1 MNINA
6 MPDQEKHYF
15 FTVLLTDKYLQS
27 SLVSNNGQGIQI
39 KEFSEIKTYFDRK
52 DLLEQLDK
60 SLQQLGAESQDVVET
75 VFAFDQEWLED
86 GELSDTK
93 KPIVKEISE
102 ELSLDAIGQFS
113 IPEAL
118 AEARLIG
125 DEGDSCLLLIF
136 KEDSFSLIFIK
147 HGEFVDLINVGRS
160 DDIVND
166 FTEALARAAKKLGQE
181 GKYFPNKV
189 LMTSVAL
196 KQKEL
201 ESLHEK
207 LVKVDW
213 TANPGF
219 TQAPNIVVLEADY
232 MIKSASL
239 SAGKIFTKET
249 FLSKLPRKTGE
260 HQLTEESAMIK
271 PEAEVTSA
279 SLSEPTPN
287 LQPTPEVTDEYAVE
301 KPTASSFGINFDQN
315 YLDKSLKT
323 QDFSAQ
329 TAAEDFDQLDS
340 SSIKKQNKNRSP
352 LMRFYLAHQKI
363 ILIGCGAGLLGI
375 LSIFTIFTFFFSK
388 VRVVLT
394 PKQILLQQATTI
406 TIDPNAARSDFTKA
420 LLKASIEK
428 KEISGQDVTATT
440 GIGLVGD
447 KAKGKVVIYNKT
459 LESAQLKEGTILSSN
474 GIEFLLDS
482 AVEIPAAEEKDSGRS
497 YGKAETTVTA
507 NDIGS
512 EANFNKDTKFRV
524 AEYFD
529 DKFSATSLDN
539 FSGGSSR
546 EVRVVAEVDLDRLLK
561 NLSDKLAQ
569 EASLEMSQANEE
581 GVYLVPTGKTKV
593 VKSDF
598 SAQLGGETE
607 SLSLDLTLE
616 VEAVKYSAADL
627 KELAESILEKDLPEG
642 YLFKDKPSLM
652 SDKPQTASDS
662 SRVKLNTEISTK
674 AVANLDLDALKKE
687 VLGQDW
693 LTTDRT
699 LKDREEIVQAD
710 FIFTPPFLARVLKKL
725 PTDEARIIVEISGES
740 YVKPTEN

>member
-1 MNINA
+1 

-15 FTVLLTDKYLQS
+15 FTVLLTDKFLQS

-52 DLLEQLDK
+52 DLLDQLDK

-75 VFAFDQEWLED
+75 IFAFDQEWLED

-113 IPEAL
+113 MPEAL

-125 DEGDSCLLLIF
+125 DENDSCLLLIF
-136 KEDSFSLIFIK
+136 KEDSFNLIFLK
-147 HGEFVDLINVGRS
+147 HGEFLDLINVGRS

-181 GKYFPNKV
+181 GKYFPNKI
-189 LMTSVAL
+189 LMTSIAL

-201 ESLHEK
+201 QSLHDK

-219 TQAPNIVVLEADY
+219 TQTPNIVVLEADY

-239 SAGKIFTKET
+239 SAGKIFTKEV
-249 FLSKLPRKTGE
+249 FLTKLPKKDSNNQ
-260 HQLTEESAMIK
+260 HAEEVELMSSAEELV
-271 PEAEVTSA
+271 PV
-279 SLSEPTPN
+279 PPN
-287 LQPTPEVTDEYAVE
+287 VPIQNPQSNPGMNNEYAIE
-301 KPTASSFGINFDQN
+301 KPSASSFGISFDQN
-315 YLDKSLKT
+315 YLDKSAKN
-323 QDFSAQ
+323 QNNPAKVI
-329 TAAEDFDQLDS
+329 AEDDANQFDVLPNNQKN
-340 SSIKKQNKNRSP
+340 KKRSP

-363 ILIGCGAGLLGI
+363 ILIGVGAGLLGI
-375 LSIFTIFTFFFSK
+375 LSIFTIFSFFFSK

-394 PKQILLQQATTI
+394 PKQILLQQTSTI
-406 TIDPNAARSDFTKA
+406 TIDPDIAKSDFSKG
-420 LLKASIEK
+420 LLKASVET
-428 KEISGQDVTATT
+428 KEISGQDVTSTT

-447 KAKGKVVIYNKT
+447 KAKGKVIIYNKT
-459 LESAQLKEGTILSSN
+459 LESVQLKEGTILSSN
-474 GIEFLLDS
+474 DIEFLLDQ
-482 AVEIPAAEEKDSGRS
+482 AVEIPAAEEKDGGLN
-497 YGKAETTVTA
+497 YGKAETTMTA

-524 AEYFD
+524 DEYFD
-529 DKFSATSLDN
+529 DKFSATALDN

-546 EVRVVAEVDLDRLLK
+546 EVRVVAEVDTNRLLQTLK
-561 NLSDKLAQ
+561 DKLIQ
-569 EASLEMSQANEE
+569 EAGKELEQASKD

-593 VKSDF
+593 IKSDF

-616 VEAVKYSAADL
+616 IEAVKYSSADL
-627 KELAESILEKDLPEG
+627 KELASSILEKDLPQG
-642 YLFKDKPSLM
+642 YLFKDQPSLM
-652 SDKPQTASDS
+652 SDKAQTASDS
-662 SRVKLNTEISTK
+662 SRIKLSAEISTK
-674 AVANLDLDALKKE
+674 AVADLNVDELKKE
-687 VLGQDW
+687 VLGKDW
-693 LTTDRT
+693 LEAEKILED
-699 LKDREEIVQAD
+699 KDEIDWAD
-710 FIFTPPFLARVLKKL
+710 FIFNPPFLASVLTKL
-725 PTDEARIIVEISGES
+725 PNDEARIIVEIG
-740 YVKPTEN
+740 K

>member
-1 MNINA
+1 

-52 DLLEQLDK
+52 DLLDQLDK

-75 VFAFDQEWLED
+75 IFAFDQEWLED

-102 ELSLDAIGQFS
+102 ELSLDAVGQFS

-125 DEGDSCLLLIF
+125 DENDSCLLLIF
-136 KEDSFSLIFIK
+136 KEDSFNLIFLK
-147 HGEFVDLINVGRS
+147 HGEFLDLINVGRS

-181 GKYFPNKV
+181 GKYFPNKI
-189 LMTSVAL
+189 LMTSIAL

-201 ESLHEK
+201 QSLHEK

-219 TQAPNIVVLEADY
+219 TQVPNIVVLEADY

-239 SAGKIFTKET
+239 SAGKIYTKEI
-249 FLSKLPRKTGE
+249 FLTKLPKKNGE
-260 HQLTEESAMIK
+260 NQQTMESAFSK
-271 PEAEVTSA
+271 PDEELNSMVPPNVPIQTPQ
-279 SLSEPTPN
+279 SL
-287 LQPTPEVTDEYAVE
+287 PEMNDDYAIE
-301 KPTASSFGINFDQN
+301 KPSASSFGINFDQN
-315 YLDKSLKT
+315 YFDN
-323 QDFSAQ
+323 SAKNQ
-329 TAAEDFDQLDS
+329 NLPAQETAEDSTSQFEGP
-340 SSIKKQNKNRSP
+340 IKNQKNKKRSP

-363 ILIGCGAGLLGI
+363 ILIGVGAGLLGI
-375 LSIFTIFTFFFSK
+375 LSIFTIFSFFFSK
-388 VRVVLT
+388 VRVIFT
-394 PKQILLQQATTI
+394 PKQILLQQSAII
-406 TIDPNAARSDFTKA
+406 TIDPNIAKSDFGKG
-420 LLKASIEK
+420 LLKASVET

-459 LESAQLKEGTILSSN
+459 LDSAQLNAGTILSSN
-474 GIEFLLDS
+474 NIEFLIDE
-482 AVEIPAAEEKDSGRS
+482 AVEIPAAEEKDSGRD
-497 YGKAETTVTA
+497 YGKAEVAVTA

-529 DKFSATSLDN
+529 DKFSATALDN

-546 EVRVVAEVDLDRLLK
+546 EVRVVAEVDLNRLLETLK
-561 NLSDKLAQ
+561 DKLVK
-569 EASLEMSQANEE
+569 EANVELEQTSQD
-581 GVYLVPTGKTKV
+581 GIYLVPTGKTKV
-593 VKSDF
+593 IKSDF
-598 SAQLGGETE
+598 SAELGGETE

-627 KELAESILEKDLPEG
+627 KELASSILEKDLPQG
-642 YLFKDKPSLM
+642 YLFKDQPSLM
-652 SDKPQTASDS
+652 SDKAQTASDS
-662 SRVKLNTEISTK
+662 SRIKLNAEISTK
-674 AVANLDLDALKKE
+674 AMADLNLSELKKE
-687 VLGQDW
+687 VVGRDWMTTEQD
-693 LTTDRT
+693 LES
-699 LKDREEIVQAD
+699 KDDIEQVD
-710 FIFTPPFLARVLKKL
+710 FIFSPPFLANILKKL
-725 PTDEARIIVEISGES
+725 PTDEARIIVEIS
-740 YVKPTEN
+740 K

>member
-1 MNINA
+1 

-75 VFAFDQEWLED
+75 IFAFDQEWLED
-86 GELSDTK
+86 GQLSDSK

-102 ELSLDAIGQFS
+102 ELSLDALGQFS

-125 DEGDSCLLLIF
+125 DENDSCLLLVF
-136 KEDSFSLIFIK
+136 KEDSFSLIFLK
-147 HGEFVDLINVGRS
+147 HGEFLDLINVGRS
-160 DDIVND
+160 DDIIND

-181 GKYFPNKV
+181 GKYFPNKI
-189 LMTSVAL
+189 LMTSIAL

-201 ESLHEK
+201 ESLHDK
-207 LVKVDW
+207 LIKVDW
-213 TANPGF
+213 TNNPGF
-219 TQAPNIVVLEADY
+219 TQTPNLVVLEADY

-249 FLSKLPRKTGE
+249 FLTKLPRKNSDNRPV
-260 HQLTEESAMIK
+260 EEQIPIEPTK
-271 PEAEVTSA
+271 ELEAETLSA
-279 SLSEPTPN
+279 LAQN
-287 LQPTPEVTDEYAVE
+287 LESVPETNNEYAIE
-301 KPTASSFGINFDQN
+301 KPSASSFGISFDKN
-315 YLDKSLKT
+315 YFDKSVKNQNNSTEMLT
-323 QDFSAQ
+323 ENSAQ
-329 TAAEDFDQLDS
+329 QIDQFS
-340 SSIKKQNKNRSP
+340 SNPKNQKRSP
-352 LMRFYLAHQKI
+352 LIRFYLVHQKI
-363 ILIGCGAGLLGI
+363 ILIGVGAGLLGI
-375 LSIFTIFTFFFSK
+375 LLIFTLFSFFFSK
-388 VRVVLT
+388 VRMVLT
-394 PKQILLQQATTI
+394 PKQILLQQTSTI
-406 TIDPNAARSDFTKA
+406 TIDPNIASSDFSKG
-420 LLKASIEK
+420 LLKASIET

-459 LESAQLKEGTILSSN
+459 LENVQLKEGTVLSN
-474 GIEFLLDS
+474 NDIEFLLDQ

-497 YGKAETTVTA
+497 YGKAEVAVTA

-524 AEYFD
+524 DEYFD
-529 DKFSATSLDN
+529 DKFSATALDN

-546 EVRVVAEVDLDRLLK
+546 EVRVVAEADLNRLLGTLK
-561 NLSDKLAQ
+561 DKLVQ
-569 EASLEMSQANEE
+569 EAGKELEQASQDGA
-581 GVYLVPTGKTKV
+581 YLVPTGKTKV
-593 VKSDF
+593 LKSDF

-616 VEAVKYSAADL
+616 VEAVKYLTTDL
-627 KELAESILEKDLPEG
+627 KELAASILEKDLPQG
-642 YLFKDKPSLM
+642 YLFKDQPSLM
-652 SDKPQTASDS
+652 SDKAQTASDS
-662 SRVKLNTEISTK
+662 SRIKLSAEISTK
-674 AVANLDLDALKKE
+674 AVADLNLNELKKE

-693 LTTDRT
+693 LTIEKTLEDR
-699 LKDREEIVQAD
+699 DEINQVD
-710 FIFTPPFLARVLKKL
+710 VIFSPPFLANILKKL
-725 PTDEARIIVEISGES
+725 PNDENRIIVEIGE
-740 YVKPTEN
+740 